1 MMAIPRSDKLKIVQH
16 IYAKW
21 SEIYDGRDDIEA
33 NDAYFKMYEEAMAEA
48 EEKYED
54 RAANSE

>member
-1 MMAIPRSDKLKIVQH
+1 MTIPRAEKLRITERV
-16 IYAKW
+16 YAQW
-21 SEIYDGRDDIEA
+21 SEIYDDRDDIEA

-48 EEKYED
+48 EVKHKD